1 MFACN
6 HCDAQY
12 PKWTGR
18 CTQCQKWGTIS
29 DEAGSSTRANASNTS
44 AKPAELIDFKNT
56 STEDARRLGTS
67 IPEVDRVIGGGIIPG
82 QVILL
87 SGEPGIGKS
96 TLLTHVAGQ
105 YAQHGLV
112 VYVAGE
118 ESPSQLRLRFDRLKQ
133 PQDHIKL
140 ITETSVEPIIAAMTK
155 HKPALMIVDSI
166 QSLTTQQHEAAAGA
180 PTHLRATTAQLVAA
194 AKATDVPVVIVGQVT
209 KDGAIAGPKMLEHMV
224 DTVLEFRGDPRH
236 QYRLLR
242 ASKHR
247 FGNTDEVG
255 VFEMTQNGLKGITNP
270 TDLFLDEH
278 VSGSGSAVTCV
289 LEGGRAFLV
298 EVQALVN
305 PSSYGTPVRRGSGF
319 ASNRL
324 QMLLA
329 ILEKHGKLSF
339 QGQDVYVNVVG
350 GMSLRE
356 PSADLAICAA
366 LISSRTDTP
375 IPQKSVVFGEVGLGG
390 EIRTAPQVKRR
401 IKEAKR
407 LGYANVISSS
417 SAKSIR
423 ALVSQIKP
431 NPHTPVIANPMKQS
445 IHKN

>member
-1 MFACN
+1 MFACT

-29 DEAGSSTRANASNTS
+29 EEAGSPARAKASNTS
-44 AKPAELIDFKNT
+44 VKPAELIDFKNT
-56 STEDARRLGTS
+56 SKDFAKRLETS
-67 IPEVDRVIGGGIIPG
+67 ISEVDRVLGGGIVPG

-96 TLLTHVAGQ
+96 TLLTHVAGK
-105 YAQHGLV
+105 YSEHGEV

-118 ESPSQLRLRFDRLKQ
+118 ESPSQLLLRFERLKQ
-133 PQDHIKL
+133 PQDRIKL
-140 ITETSVEPIIAAMTK
+140 ITETSVEPIVAAMMK

-180 PTHLRATTAQLVAA
+180 PTHLRAATAQLVAT
-194 AKATDVPVVIVGQVT
+194 AKSTNVPIIIVGQVT

-224 DTVLEFRGDPRH
+224 DTVLEFRGDLHH

-255 VFEMTQNGLKGITNP
+255 VFEMTQDGLSGITNP

-278 VSGSGSAVTCV
+278 TSSSGSAVTCV

-356 PSADLAICAA
+356 PAADLAICAA

-375 IPQKSVVFGEVGLGG
+375 ISEKTVVFGEVGLGG
-390 EIRTAPQVKRR
+390 EIRTTPQIKRR
-401 IKEAKR
+401 TKEAKR
-407 LGYANVISSS
+407 LGYTNVISNAT
-417 SAKSIR
+417 AKNIR
-423 ALVSQIKP
+423 ALVTQINP
-431 NPHTPVIANPMKQS
+431 NPHTQKLPSSSPLATT
-445 IHKN
+445 H